1 MLQINHLYKNYGKFQ
16 AVNDLNLHI
25 EISGKEKSSDYWDR
39 MVLEKQQPSVW
50 SAG

>member
-25 EISGKEKSSDYWDR
+25 EKGDLFGFVDR

>member
-25 EISGKEKSSDYWDR
+25 EKGDLFGFVGCLLYTSDAADE
-39 MVLEKQQPSVW
+39 L
-50 SAG
+50 